1 MSTLPGNGPDA
12 QVPGSRSGDSSIPGC
27 CQTRGMT
34 GHYIGSG
41 PYCYANCMAMALAD
55 GTDPGL
61 LEVLTGSP
69 FGLELLGGR
78 RPLFNPLGWDPQ
90 IGIDA
95 ALDLLGWSCQR
106 SDGGDADAALTRLRH
121 AAGCGPVLAG
131 PVEMGLL
138 RHQPD
143 ADGAIGADHYVWWRR
158 STGTWSAS
166 TIRTATRTPPCPP
179 WNSPQPG
186 APTRSHTPT
195 PSTRCAPASAA
206 PGRSPALTRC
216 ARQYPPRLPGWK
228 ANPPRQ
234 APGSL
239 GTGQAALALASLA
252 QAGLAGDQR
261 EELAWFAVR
270 AGARRL
276 ADAEYWLGQ
285 IGLHDAAMIAG
296 AQARLVGGLQYPL
309 VTGDDAAIAAMMRDL
324 APTYRQLRDALT
336 A

>member
-1 MSTLPGNGPDA
+1 MTGITGRPGRGTSVSTLPGTARTPRYRAAGPA
-12 QVPGSRSGDSSIPGC
+12 IAASQGC

-34 GHYIGSG
+34 GRYIGSG

-121 AAGCGPVLAG
+121 VAGRGPVLAG

-143 ADGAIGADHYVWWRR
+143 ADGAIGADHYVMVAAVDGDMVRFHDPHGHPYATMAAVEFAAAWHADSIGYPHAEYTMRTGFRR
-158 STGTWSAS
+158 TRQVAALDALRAATPAAITWLDGKPA
-166 TIRTATRTPPCPP
+166 
-179 WNSPQPG
+179 Q
-186 APTRSHTPT
+186 AP
-195 PSTRCAPASAA
+195 
-206 PGRSPALTRC
+206 
-216 ARQYPPRLPGWK
+216 
-228 ANPPRQ
+228 
-234 APGSL
+234 PGSL

-261 EELAWFAVR
+261 EELARFAVR

-276 ADAEYWLGQ
+276 ADAQYWLGQ

-296 AQARLVGGLQYPL
+296 A
-309 VTGDDAAIAAMMRDL
+309 
-324 APTYRQLRDALT
+324 
-336 A
+336 